1 MTTWTSTPARRLYS
15 AVAAAI
21 SLSTAATAA
30 APTAGAEETC
40 SYELSP
46 PHLATLAGGVVQV
59 TATLTPVAC
68 TGSAHPNT
76 NSVCVSASD
85 SSSKCATINGWNT
98 AQVFIDPIGSGHYVS
113 TGNGC
118 VDRSSSLK
126 LTCTPYGPLNGG
138 A

>member
-1 MTTWTSTPARRLYS
+1 VRLD
-15 AVAAAI
+15 VV
-21 SLSTAATAA
+21 L
-30 APTAGAEETC
+30 GAEAAVNMVID
-40 SYELSP
+40 
-46 PHLATLAGGVVQV
+46 LAVVLHERV
-59 TATLTPVAC
+59 HARGPDEAVAC

-76 NSVCVSASD
+76 NSVCVSAGD